1 MQRKA
6 TGAFVGGL
14 VIGGLTGLVT
24 GMVLAPRSGQET
36 RRLLRKAAAALPEL
50 TADVSG
56 NLQLQ
61 AQRWTAALQQRWQ
74 DQWVRFQLAVQAGW
88 EAGRQEQRRQQNR
101 G

>member
-1 MQRKA
+1 MSRNN
-6 TGAFVGGL
+6 TGAFLGGFVVGG
-14 VIGGLTGLVT
+14 VAGLVA

-36 RRLLRKAAAALPEL
+36 RKVLRKTAAALPEL

-61 AQRWTAALQQRWQ
+61 AQRWTGVLQNQWQRNWERLQTALH
-74 DQWVRFQLAVQAGW
+74 AGV
-88 EAGRQEQRRQQNR
+88 EAGRQEHQRQQNR

>member
-1 MQRKA
+1 MSRNP
-6 TGAFVGGL
+6 TGAFLGGL
-14 VIGGLTGLVT
+14 VIGGVTGLVA

-61 AQRWTAALQQRWQ
+61 AQRWTAVLQQQWQ
-74 DQWVRFQLAVQAGW
+74 DHWIRFQLAVQAGW
-88 EAGRQEQRRQQNR
+88 EAGRQEHQRQQNR